1 MINYSIIINDTEYDL
16 PEYNLDIAEK
26 LENVDR
32 TNASSRSLRD
42 KCNGI
47 YTLITQLLGE
57 ETTKEI
63 VGDFSKVDPNNLN
76 IIYLRIVDA
85 YNNPLNN
92 FETERRA
99 QTLDDA
105 GFTKIMGVMETL
117 SKLDLDKLN
126 RFTK

>member
-1 MINYSIIINDTEYDL
+1 MINYSVIINNTEYDL
-16 PEYNLDIAEK
+16 PEYTLDIAEK

-32 TNASSRSLRD
+32 ANTSSRSLRD
-42 KCNGI
+42 KCKGI

-57 ETTKEI
+57 EITKEI
-63 VGDFSKVDPNNLN
+63 VGDFSKVDPNKLN

-117 SKLDLDKLN
+117 SKLDFDKLN
-126 RFTK
+126 KFTK

>member
-1 MINYSIIINDTEYDL
+1 MINYSVIINNTEYEL
-16 PEYNLDIAEK
+16 PGYNLDIAEK

-32 TNASSRSLRD
+32 TNASPRSLRD
-42 KCNGI
+42 KCKGI

-92 FETERRA
+92 CETERRA

-105 GFTKIMGVMETL
+105 GFTKIMGVVETL

>member
-1 MINYSIIINDTEYDL
+1 MINYNVIINNTEYDL
-16 PEYNLDIAEK
+16 PDYTLDIAEK

-32 TNASSRSLRD
+32 ANTSSRSLRD
-42 KCNGI
+42 KCKGI
-47 YTLITQLLGE
+47 YALITQLLGE

-63 VGDFSKVDPNNLN
+63 VGDFSKVDPNKLN

-105 GFTKIMGVMETL
+105 GFTKIMSVVETL
-117 SKLDLDKLN
+117 SKLDFDKLN
-126 RFTK
+126 KFTK

>member
-1 MINYSIIINDTEYDL
+1 MINYSVIINNTEYDL
-16 PEYNLDIAEK
+16 PEYTLDIAEK

-32 TNASSRSLRD
+32 ANTSSRSLRD
-42 KCNGI
+42 KCKGI
-47 YTLITQLLGE
+47 YALITQLLGE

-63 VGDFSKVDPNNLN
+63 VGDFSKVDPNKLN

-117 SKLDLDKLN
+117 SKLDFDKLN
-126 RFTK
+126 KFTK

>member
-1 MINYSIIINDTEYDL
+1 MINYSVIINNTEYEL

-26 LENVDR
+26 LENVDK
-32 TNASSRSLRD
+32 TNSSSRSLRD
-42 KCNGI
+42 KCKGI
-47 YTLITQLLGE
+47 YTLITQLLGG

-105 GFTKIMGVMETL
+105 GFIKIMGVVETL

-126 RFTK
+126 RFAK